1 MMAPKSMDFITGYV
15 FCRME
20 RSIFTYITS
29 EEYQTNF
36 TDSHTVPNIWFEGK
50 YTKGPLSDL
59 NDGIKANIKAILE
72 QSLSDLFPKWETQ
85 IVSIAP
91 ERQYIR
97 FDYVVRRKA
106 EPKKMT
112 IAEIEKELGYKI
124 AIID

>member
-15 FCRME
+15 FCKMD
-20 RSIFTYITS
+20 RSIFKYINS
-29 EEYQTNF
+29 EEYQTTF
-36 TDSHTVPNIWFEGK
+36 TDSHAVPKIWFEGK
-50 YTKGPLSDL
+50 YTKGPLNDL
-59 NDGIKANIKAILE
+59 NDGVKANIKAILE
-72 QSLSDLFPKWETQ
+72 QSLSDLYPKWETR

-97 FDYVVRRKA
+97 FDYVVCRKV

-112 IAEIEKELGYKI
+112 VAEIEKELGYKI